1 MRVRDFH
8 VGFLSTYGVP
18 ATAPMAYMKEKLVSV
33 SGTGLFIISCLA
45 YFFNLMSSPSWP
57 TYAAG
62 RGSFLLGSE
71 SDILGVFWK
80 TFHFETTGFKG
91 TRVVP

>member
-1 MRVRDFH
+1 MRDLH

-18 ATAPMAYMKEKLVSV
+18 VNAPTADMKEKPVSV
-33 SGTGLFIISCLA
+33 SGTGLSIISCLA
-45 YFFNLMSSPSWP
+45 YFFYLMSSPSWP

-80 TFHFETTGFKG
+80 TFHFETTGFEG